1 MPMKDEVWQTR
12 SACGWGE
19 VAHGKQVT
27 IFGHLWLQWFKKRY
41 VVEVRM
47 QELAEWRNAGEIQI
61 HVLRQEK

>member
-47 QELAEWRNAGEIQI
+47 QELQSGGMQVRY
-61 HVLRQEK
+61 KFMS